1 METGAAPP
9 ILKKGELFERLAQ
22 GRSGS
27 VTVVTP
33 NRRLSQGLVLEF
45 DAFQIGKALSVWEAP
60 DILPFGA
67 FVQRLYEDA
76 LYADLSAELPM
87 LLSPAQEEEVWRQVV
102 GGSGLLAVGGAAA
115 KCRDAW
121 NLANLWRIRPG
132 AGNQDT
138 EAFSAWLKKYLEK
151 TSKDLDAARL
161 PDLLHKFLP
170 ELKRPKLVVAYA
182 FDILPPQTT
191 EFLDALGT
199 EIAFCRP
206 YPRSATV
213 SRAAFDSA
221 TREIEAAARWARARL
236 EAGGKRI
243 GVVVPSLG
251 EDRKA
256 VARVFSR
263 VMRPG
268 IDLSSEKAAMPFNIS
283 LGIPLDQYPLVALA
297 LTVLRISQ
305 EEIPFEEASRL
316 VRSPFIGGAETELGA
331 RMRLEVRLRE
341 TLGASVVL
349 PKLIAAAGQ
358 TPLLRALLAKLYA
371 LRETGLF
378 SRKTP
383 AEWARHFSA
392 VLEAAGFPGERAPD
406 SEEFQTQAKWHE
418 ALGELSRLDRISK
431 ESSFAQAFQTLRKI
445 CADTLFQPETPD
457 TPIQVLGLLES
468 AGLEFDHL
476 WVTGLTDEA
485 WPLKSSPNPFLPL
498 AQQRKAGIPEASAE
512 TSLALDRRI
521 TDGWKQ
527 AAGEVVFSYFTK
539 EEDRDVLPSPL
550 IADVPEKAVEIPAFP
565 RVRDLIFDSGETE
578 TLQDRAAPA
587 VREKKVRGGTRV
599 LSDQA
604 ACPFRAFARHRLHAE
619 ELEEPAEGL
628 DASKRGKLV
637 HLLMQNVWNEL
648 KDSTALQGDLSPAIE
663 RAAAAAVTE
672 MAVEGRFAELERKR
686 LARLAHE
693 WFEKVEK
700 QRPPFSVVSTEEKR
714 PIVFSGVTFD
724 ARIDRMDR
732 LESGGHAIVDYKT
745 GGGNLS
751 AKRWQ
756 GERPD
761 EPQLPLYAVS
771 AKEEITAVVFARF
784 RPGDMRFVGLSRD
797 DKALPK
803 VPKAKDGWQPLLA
816 DWKKEAERLGR
827 SFAGG
832 EAGVDP
838 KRDLIT
844 CRYCGLETLCRVYE
858 KINVLAEEEFE
869 EW

>member
-1 METGAAPP
+1 MNAGAGFP
-9 ILKKGELFERLAQ
+9 ILKKSELFERLAQ
-22 GRSGS
+22 GRSAA

-33 NRRLSQGLVLEF
+33 NKRLSQALMLEF

-67 FVQRLYEDA
+67 FVQRLYEDG

-87 LLSPAQEEEVWRQVV
+87 LLTPSQEEEVWKQVV
-102 GGSGLLAVGGAAA
+102 GGSGLLAVEGAAA

-138 EAFSAWLKKYLEK
+138 EAFARWLTHYKKK
-151 TSKDLDAARL
+151 TENDLDTPRL
-161 PDLLHKFLP
+161 PDALQRFLP

-182 FDILPPQTT
+182 FDILPPQTK

-206 YPRSATV
+206 DPRSATV

-221 TREIEAAARWARARL
+221 KREIEAAAQWARARL

-243 GVVVPSLG
+243 GVVVPSLP
-251 EDRKA
+251 EDRKE

-268 IDLSSEKAAMPFNIS
+268 GEKAAMPFNIS
-283 LGIPLDQYPLVALA
+283 IGIPLERYPVVALA
-297 LTVLRISQ
+297 LSVLRVSQ
-305 EEIPFEEASRL
+305 EEIPFEDASRL

-331 RMRLEVRLRE
+331 RMRLEARLRE
-341 TLGASVVL
+341 KLGASVVL

-358 TPLLRALLAKLYA
+358 TPLLRARLEKLYA

-378 SRKTP
+378 SQKTP
-383 AEWARHFSA
+383 AEWARHFSS
-392 VLEAAGFPGERAPD
+392 VLEAAGFPGERALD
-406 SEEFQTQAKWHE
+406 SEEM
-418 ALGELSRLDRISK
+418 
-431 ESSFAQAFQTLRKI
+431 SFSQAFQTLRKI

-468 AGLEFDHL
+468 AGVEFDHL

-485 WPLKSSPNPFLPL
+485 WPLKTSPNPFLPL

-527 AAGEVVFSYFTK
+527 AAGEVVFSHFTK

-550 IADVPEKAVEIPAFP
+550 IAGLPEKAVEIPAFSKL
-565 RVRDLIFDSGETE
+565 RDVIFASRKTE
-578 TLQDRAAPA
+578 TLQDRVAPA
-587 VREKKVRGGTRV
+587 VREKQVRGGTRV

-604 ACPFRAFARHRLHAE
+604 ACPFRSFASHRLHAVE
-619 ELEEPAEGL
+619 VEEPAEGL

-637 HLLMQNVWNEL
+637 HELMRNLWSAL
-648 KDSTALQGDLSPAIE
+648 KDSSALQKDLSAQIE
-663 RAAAAAVTE
+663 DAATAAVKE
-672 MAVEGRFAELERKR
+672 LQIEGRFADLERTRLVR
-686 LARLAHE
+686 LARE
-693 WFEKVEK
+693 WLEVEK

-714 PIVFSGVTFD
+714 PIVFGGVQFD

-732 LESGGHAIVDYKT
+732 LGSGGYAILDYKT
-745 GGGNLS
+745 SRNLTP
-751 AKRWQ
+751 KQW
-756 GERPD
+756 EPPRPD
-761 EPQLPLYAVS
+761 DPQLALYAVS
-771 AKEEITAVVFARF
+771 AKEEVTAVVFAKV
-784 RPGDMRFVGLSRD
+784 RPGEMRMMGYSRD
-797 DKALPK
+797 DKALPR
-803 VPKAKDGWQPLLA
+803 VQKAKAWQPLLR
-816 DWKKEAERLGR
+816 DWKNEAESLGK

-838 KRDLIT
+838 KKDLMT

-858 KINVLAEEEFE
+858 KINVLAEEEIE

>member
-1 METGAAPP
+1 MNAGAGLP
-9 ILKKGELFERLAQ
+9 ILKKSELFERLAQ
-22 GRSGS
+22 GRAAG
-27 VTVVTP
+27 VTIVTP
-33 NRRLSQGLVLEF
+33 NKRLSQALMLEF
-45 DAFQIGKALSVWEAP
+45 DAFQSRKALSGWEAP

-67 FVQRLYEDA
+67 FVQRLYEDG

-87 LLSPAQEEEVWRQVV
+87 LLTPAQEEEVWKEVV
-102 GGSGLLAVGGAAA
+102 GGSGLLAVEGAAA

-138 EAFSAWLKKYLEK
+138 EAFARWLTHYRKKTEN
-151 TSKDLDAARL
+151 DLDIPRL
-161 PDLLHKFLP
+161 PDALQRFLP
-170 ELKRPKLVVAYA
+170 EPKRPKLVVAYA
-182 FDILPPQTT
+182 FDILQPQTK
-191 EFLDALGT
+191 EFLDGLGT

-206 YPRSATV
+206 DPRFATV

-221 TREIEAAARWARARL
+221 KHEIEAAARWARARL

-243 GVVVPSLG
+243 GVVIPSLR
-251 EDRKA
+251 EKRKE
-256 VARVFSR
+256 VVRVFSR

-268 IDLSSEKAAMPFNIS
+268 GEKTAMPFNVS
-283 LGIPLDQYPLVALA
+283 LGTPLQEFPIVNAA
-297 LTVLRISQ
+297 LTVLRFSQ
-305 EEIPFEEASRL
+305 EEISFEEASRI
-316 VRSPFIGGAETELGA
+316 VRSPFIGGAESELGA
-331 RMRLEVRLRE
+331 RMKLEARLRDK
-341 TLGASVVL
+341 LGATVAL
-349 PKLIAAAGQ
+349 PKLIAFLEKK
-358 TPLLRALLAKLYA
+358 TVLRESLERVFGM
-371 LRETGLF
+371 RETGLF
-378 SRKTP
+378 SQKTP
-383 AEWARHFSA
+383 GEWARHFSA
-392 VLEAAGFPGERAPD
+392 VLEAAGFPGERSLD
-406 SEEFQTQAKWHE
+406 SDEFQAQAKWHE
-418 ALGELSRLDRISK
+418 VLGELSKLDRVSK
-431 ESSFAQAFQTLRKI
+431 EISFSGAFQILKKI
-445 CADTLFQPETPD
+445 CADTSFQPDSPEA
-457 TPIQVLGLLES
+457 PIQVLEIRDS
-468 AGLEFDHL
+468 TYVEFDHL

-527 AAGEVVFSYFTK
+527 AAGEVVFSCFTK
-539 EEDRDVLPSPL
+539 EQDRDVLSRPL
-550 IADVPEKAVEIPAFP
+550 IADVPEKAVEIPAFSKL
-565 RVRDLIFDSGETE
+565 RDVIFASRKTE
-578 TLQDRAAPA
+578 TLQDRVAPA
-587 VREKKVRGGTRV
+587 VREKQVRGGTRG

-604 ACPFRAFARHRLHAE
+604 ACPFRASARHRLHAE
-619 ELEEPAEGL
+619 KLEEPAEGL

-637 HLLMQNVWNEL
+637 HLLMQNVWDDL
-648 KDSTALQGDLSPAIE
+648 RDSTALQGDLSPAIE
-663 RAAAAAVTE
+663 RAAAAAVRE

-686 LARLAHE
+686 LVRLGHE

-745 GGGNLS
+745 GGGNVT

-756 GERPD
+756 GDRPD

-771 AKEEITAVVFARF
+771 AKEDITAVAFARF

-803 VPKAKDGWQPLLA
+803 VPKAKEGWQPLLR

-838 KRDLIT
+838 KKDLIT

-858 KINVLAEEEFE
+858 KVNVLVEEEFE
-869 EW
+869 E